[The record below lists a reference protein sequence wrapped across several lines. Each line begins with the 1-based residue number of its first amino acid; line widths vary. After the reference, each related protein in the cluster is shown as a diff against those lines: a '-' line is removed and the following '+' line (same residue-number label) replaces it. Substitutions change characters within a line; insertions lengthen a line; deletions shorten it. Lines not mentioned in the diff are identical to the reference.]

1 MESRISAN
9 MEVQKLTEV
18 FTVEYKRNTQDSEK
32 RTKIFLKFHYLLQ
45 LEHPMIINNTSQ
57 KVEIF

>member
-1 MESRISAN
+1 

-32 RTKIFLKFHYLLQ
+32 STKIFLKFHYLLQ

>member
-1 MESRISAN
+1 

-18 FTVEYKRNTQDSEK
+18 FTAEYKRNTQDSEK
-32 RTKIFLKFHYLLQ
+32 SAKIFLKFHDLLQ

>member
-1 MESRISAN
+1 

>member
-1 MESRISAN
+1 

-18 FTVEYKRNTQDSEK
+18 FTVEHKRNTQDFEK
-32 RTKIFLKFHYLLQ
+32 STKNFLKFHYLLQ
-45 LEHPMIINNTSQ
+45 LEHPMIVNNTSQ

>member
-1 MESRISAN
+1 MESRIWAN

-18 FTVEYKRNTQDSEK
+18 FTAEYKRNTQDSEK
-32 RTKIFLKFHYLLQ
+32 SAKIFLKFHYLLQ

>member
-1 MESRISAN
+1 

-32 RTKIFLKFHYLLQ
+32 STKIFLKFLYLLQ
-45 LEHPMIINNTSQ
+45 LEHPMITNSTSQ